1 MPTNISYFH
10 RPQTKLRE
18 GDVFT
23 PVCDSVHRG
32 SMHDRGA
39 WHAWQGSMYGGGRG
53 FHARETATE
62 AGGIHPT
69 GMHSCISFK
78 ISHFQLKPS
87 GTFEISIPGNPK
99 LSW

>member
-39 WHAWQGSMYGGGRG
+39 CMAGEYVWWGRG

-62 AGGIHPT
+62 AGVYT
-69 GMHSCISFK
+69 SYWNAFLYL
-78 ISHFQLKPS
+78 F
-87 GTFEISIPGNPK
+87 
-99 LSW
+99 